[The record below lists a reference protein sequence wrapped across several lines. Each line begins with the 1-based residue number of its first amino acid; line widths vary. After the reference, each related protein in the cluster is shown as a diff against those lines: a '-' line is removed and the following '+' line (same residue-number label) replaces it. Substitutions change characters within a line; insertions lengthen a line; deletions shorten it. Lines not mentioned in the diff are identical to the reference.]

1 MAKHLAVFV
10 ENKPGKLEKIT
21 RTLLEANINIRAISI
36 QDRGDFG
43 VIKLLVDKPQSAE
56 QALKSAG
63 FVCALREIIAVEM
76 EDKPGGLHKI
86 AEIFSKNNINI
97 LDAYGFV
104 IESSKIA
111 VLCVEVEKVLGLDE
125 ILQKEG
131 LKIISDYDLYGL

>member
-21 RTLLEANINIRAISI
+21 RALLEANINIRAISI

-43 VIKLLVDKPQSAE
+43 VVKLLVDKPQSAE

-63 FVCALREIIAVEM
+63 FVCSLREIIAVEM

>member
-10 ENKPGKLEKIT
+10 ENRPGKLEKVT
-21 RTLLEANINIRAISI
+21 RALLEANVNIRAISI

-56 QALKSAG
+56 QVLKSAG
-63 FVCALREIIAVEM
+63 FVCSLREIMAIIM

-86 AEIFSKNNINI
+86 VEVFSKNGINI

-104 IESSKIA
+104 IESNRIA
-111 VLCVEVEKVLGLDE
+111 VLCVEVEKVSGLDE
-125 ILQKEG
+125 ILQAEG
-131 LKIISDYDLYGL
+131 LKIISDQDLYGL

>member
-10 ENKPGKLEKIT
+10 ENRPGKLEKIT
-21 RTLLEANINIRAISI
+21 RALLEANINIRAISI

-43 VIKLLVDKPQSAE
+43 VVKLLVDKPQSAE

-131 LKIISDYDLYGL
+131 LKIISDHDLYGL